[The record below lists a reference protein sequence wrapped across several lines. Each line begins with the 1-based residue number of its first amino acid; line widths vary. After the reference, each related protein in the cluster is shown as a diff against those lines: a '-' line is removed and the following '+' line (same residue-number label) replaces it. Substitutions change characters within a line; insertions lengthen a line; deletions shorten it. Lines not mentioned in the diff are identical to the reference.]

1 MLNSPIEKA
10 TALVSLVATA
20 ITIGISVSNHQ
31 QTVVK
36 ARASLALE
44 QSQQKHEI
52 RLKYLDL
59 ALTQKLEAGDKQKIM
74 RFLRQ
79 IDDDTTI
86 QAWANQELALVDSF
100 QANKDSL
107 YKLAAQLDSLKSSGA
122 MASVSGA
129 TSTTILGHGAGVGS
143 GAGVGTVASG
153 SQDTN
158 ALGDTRPPPPA
169 GTRPGTNTSKA
180 VTKINIKNLEQRL
193 ATLSA
198 ATADA
203 AQRANVKTTFT
214 EVSTALRESAEG
226 FRCHPDSVH
235 SVGDGDRHRAAC
247 LGSYQKGTV
256 FQPRLEGLG
265 QWRWS
270 LVTVREKNGEEAN
283 QAQAL
288 QVIRCICRE

>member
-20 ITIGISVSNHQ
+20 ITVGLGISNHQ
-31 QTVVK
+31 QTLVK

-59 ALTQKLEAGDKQKIM
+59 ALTQKLEVGDKQKIM

-107 YKLAAQLDSLKSSGA
+107 YKLVARLDSLRSS
-122 MASVSGA
+122 MS
-129 TSTTILGHGAGVGS
+129 L
-143 GAGVGTVASG
+143 ASG
-153 SQDTN
+153 SATSGNSTGSASGTGMGTVTPRDTGRSTGSV
-158 ALGDTRPPPPA
+158 AATGLRP
-169 GTRPGTNTSKA
+169 
-180 VTKINIKNLEQRL
+180 VTGSARVTLKNLEQRL
-193 ATLSA
+193 ADLGM
-198 ATADA
+198 ATANA

-214 EVSTALRESAEG
+214 EVSSALEDNSVG

-235 SVGDGDRHRAAC
+235 SVGDADRQRAAC

-256 FQPRLEGLG
+256 FQPRREASG

-270 LVTVREKNGEEAN
+270 LVTMGEKIGEGAN
-283 QAQAL
+283 QSQAL
-288 QVIRCICRE
+288 QVIRCSCRQ